1 MTTYHVDAAQ
11 VSAATQTVQ
20 GTIGRIQAE
29 VASLLGQLTGLQSSW
44 SGQAAT
50 AFQGAVSDWRSTQL
64 HVEQSLAQLNR
75 ALWASP
81 PRSTSTPSRRT
92 RGSSSAEPNGD
103 SADAGHRAVI
113 RPATIAAM
121 SVAAARADSK

>member
-50 AFQGAVSDWRSTQL
+50 LKGDVALKRQL
-64 HVEQSLAQLNR
+64 LGGLQ
-75 ALWASP
+75 
-81 PRSTSTPSRRT
+81 
-92 RGSSSAEPNGD
+92 
-103 SADAGHRAVI
+103 
-113 RPATIAAM
+113 
-121 SVAAARADSK
+121 